1 MAYKKIESY
10 DEATTKNLAEAYRSV
25 LTLIGEDADREGLL
39 KTPERVAKAMQ
50 FLTQGQGHDPVEVIR
65 GA

>member
-39 KTPERVAKAMQ
+39 KTPNASPRRCSSSRRVRVTTRWK
-50 FLTQGQGHDPVEVIR
+50 
-65 GA
+65 